1 MLQATAGNAADNGPQ
16 PDDVLVAAAADYPE
30 AFGLLYDRYL
40 ARVYRY
46 VLARTGSREDAAD
59 LTQITFARA
68 FHSLSGYRP
77 ARAPFVAWLF
87 RIARNAVTDA
97 HRRRRSTVS
106 LDGLPEVLVSADS
119 LGPEELAEKR
129 ERLGR
134 LRGLLAGV
142 GAPSRELL
150 ALRFAGGLSAREIA
164 PIVGKSEAAVKKQ
177 LTRTIATLK
186 EHYRDEPY

>member
-1 MLQATAGNAADNGPQ
+1 MLQVTAETTADNEPQ
-16 PDDVLVAAAADYPE
+16 PDAALVAAAAETPE

-40 ARVYRY
+40 AGVYRY

-59 LTQITFARA
+59 LTQLTFARA

-77 ARAPFVAWLF
+77 GRAPFVAWLF
-87 RIARNAVTDA
+87 RIARNTVTDA
-97 HRRRRSTVS
+97 HRRRRITVS
-106 LDGLPEVLVSADS
+106 LDGLPEVLVSANG

-129 ERLGR
+129 ERLDR
-134 LRGLLAGV
+134 LRGLLA
-142 GAPSRELL
+142 AISRPKRELL
-150 ALRFAGGLSAREIA
+150 ALRFGSGLSVREIA

-186 EHYRDEPY
+186 EYYRDELP

>member
-16 PDDVLVAAAADYPE
+16 PDDALVAAAADSPE
-30 AFGLLYDRYL
+30 AFGLLYDRYF

-46 VLARTGSREDAAD
+46 VLARTGSRDDAAD
-59 LTQITFARA
+59 LAQVTFARA
-68 FHSLSGYRP
+68 FDALSRYRP
-77 ARAPFVAWLF
+77 ARAPFSAWLF

-97 HRRRRSTVS
+97 HRRRRSTLS
-106 LDGLPEVLVSADS
+106 LDALPEVLVSAHG
-119 LGPEELAEKR
+119 LGPEEIAEKR
-129 ERLGR
+129 ERLRR

-186 EHYRDEPY
+186 EHYRDELP